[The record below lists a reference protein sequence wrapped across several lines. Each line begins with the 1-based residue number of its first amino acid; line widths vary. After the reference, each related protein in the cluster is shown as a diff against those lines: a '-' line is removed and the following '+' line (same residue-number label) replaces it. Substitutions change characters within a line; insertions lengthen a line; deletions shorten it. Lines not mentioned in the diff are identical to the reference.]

1 MVADLDFETMR
12 RAMVASQLR
21 TNAVN
26 DPRVVAAMTNVARER
41 FVPAERAALAY
52 VDRPVEVAPGR
63 SLNPPMVTGRLLT
76 EAHVRPGDH
85 VLLVGAATGY
95 TAALLARLC
104 RSLVALE
111 EAPELAGKC
120 RANVAGTAN
129 VTVVEGPLSKGHAQG
144 APYDLIFVDGA
155 IEQVPDSLVEQL
167 ADGGRLA
174 AVVIRDGVHRLA
186 VGRRAGSGFGFAEFA
201 DADGVPLPGF
211 ERPRAFTF

>member
-1 MVADLDFETMR
+1 MSQLDFETMR

-26 DPRVVAAMTNVARER
+26 DPRVVAAMTRVPRER

-52 VDRPVEVAPGR
+52 VDRPVEVSAGR

-76 EAHVRPGDH
+76 EAQVRDDDA

-95 TAALLARLC
+95 TAALIAPLC
-104 RSLVALE
+104 RSIVVIE
-111 EAPELAGKC
+111 ENAELAARC
-120 RANVAGTAN
+120 RANLAGIPNADL
-129 VTVVEGPLSKGHAQG
+129 VEGALAKGHAAS
-144 APYDLIFVDGA
+144 APYDLVIIDGA
-155 IEQVPDSLVEQL
+155 VEHVPEAIVEQL

-186 VGRRAGSGFGFAEFA
+186 IGRRAGAGFGFSEFA

-211 ERPRAFTF
+211 EKPRAFTF